1 MLLRPPTPTLFP
13 YTTLFRSSD
22 LKGYFRAQTPFLG
35 RWVAP
40 VHEYHRLLAHG
51 LVAVRVDHLIT
62 PPHHESIAGYA
73 PANTPL
79 IALPNTCP
87 VAVRGCPW
95 RPVFR
100 GWARGLDISVKYS
113 YNLSIQRF

>member
-1 MLLRPPTPTLFP
+1 MRPTDDHPQRGSPSQQAYRAP
-13 YTTLFRSSD
+13 QHVRRHRSD
-22 LKGYFRAQTPFLG
+22 LKRYFRAQTPFLG

-40 VHEYHRLLAHG
+40 VHEYHRLLAHA

-87 VAVRGCPW
+87 VAEIGRAHV
-95 RPVFR
+95 
-100 GWARGLDISVKYS
+100 
-113 YNLSIQRF
+113 